1 MTNRK
6 YYPNRWKQIQNIPAQ
21 YFEDIDF
28 EDFMDWKMGG
38 YEIPDNVVCLIR
50 DRNLKTNKVTEHVYK
65 QSPAAHKLIK
75 KLAHKGDSE
84 LTICTHNAVAH
95 IAPNNYIGEV

>member
-1 MTNRK
+1 
-6 YYPNRWKQIQNIPAQ
+6 
-21 YFEDIDF
+21 
-28 EDFMDWKMGG
+28 MGG